1 MNHHSFMNEPAN
13 EVERSHCT
21 PSSPVHNMLS
31 VESEGQSFSA
41 GECSSSYPSNV
52 HRDLHGF
59 LSFNCSST
67 LQPEKVSVKSGLVS
81 AVPYGSHIQYSK
93 SILSCSSMFCTSL
106 YLSSSSSSETQRQL
120 GNLPFL
126 PHPPSY
132 NQPCS
137 AVQSTTPGLFDGNPS
152 NPHDAGNPEELAEDF
167 LYFPGNTSDG
177 SAHGVNGSNDS
188 IAFTEQLELQ
198 FFSDELDMAIGSG
211 GGNPRIDEIY
221 EAPQASSKPAI
232 GLASS
237 QNNHSIG
244 TPLDD
249 LSSQPSPL
257 LPAAHKPR
265 MRWTPELHD
274 CFVEAV
280 NKLDGAENAT
290 PKGVLKIMN
299 VKGLTIYHVKSHLQK
314 YRLAKYLPERKE
326 DKKASSSEEKKA
338 TSSCN
343 ESDGRIKGSI
353 PFTEALYMQMEVQK
367 QLHEQLEVQ
376 RALQLRIEEHARYL
390 QNILEEQQKAGNSS
404 FFPQGMS
411 QCANRQSGSE
421 LQPSSPPAGAS
432 RYQVAD
438 LKTDSSLP
446 LLSKHN
452 TAESSGSRGQALE
465 KKHRLEAKLESAS
478 NEDPVPV
485 NSV

>member
-326 DKKASSSEEKKA
+326 GAFLLRRLCICKWKFRNNYTSNLRYKGPCSCALRNMHGTCRISWRNSRKLGIPRFFLKACHSVQIDNQVLNCSPHLPQLVPHA
-338 TSSCN
+338 T
-343 ESDGRIKGSI
+343 K
-353 PFTEALYMQMEVQK
+353 
-367 QLHEQLEVQ
+367 
-376 RALQLRIEEHARYL
+376 
-390 QNILEEQQKAGNSS
+390 
-404 FFPQGMS
+404 
-411 QCANRQSGSE
+411 
-421 LQPSSPPAGAS
+421 
-432 RYQVAD
+432 
-438 LKTDSSLP
+438 
-446 LLSKHN
+446 
-452 TAESSGSRGQALE
+452 
-465 KKHRLEAKLESAS
+465 
-478 NEDPVPV
+478 
-485 NSV
+485 